1 MKRNEKR
8 LLGVGSIL
16 LVAFAIWTILIQTVD
31 VRPVGQNGTDI
42 GFATFNCWFHELTG
56 VHLSIYNL
64 ADCLELLPL
73 FICTFF
79 GGLGLCQLIKRKSLS
94 KVDQDI
100 MILGIYYLIVIMTF
114 TIFEIIPVNYRPILI
129 EGKLEASYPSS
140 TTLLVLSVMPTFVEQ
155 IRRRLNNV
163 RVQKI
168 LSIVTIFYMI
178 FMVGGRLISGV
189 HWFTDIVGSV
199 LFSAGLFCIYKA
211 IIMKIIKENQ

>member
-16 LVAFAIWTILIQTVD
+16 IVAFAIWTILIQTVD

-42 GFATFNCWFHELTG
+42 GFATFNCWFHELIG
-56 VHLSIYNL
+56 VHLPIYNL
-64 ADCLELLPL
+64 TDCLELLPL
-73 FICTFF
+73 CICAFF
-79 GGLGLCQLIKRKSLS
+79 GGLGFFQMIKRRSLV

-100 MILGIYYLIVIMTF
+100 LILGFYYLIVIMTF

-163 RVQKI
+163 RVQSI
-168 LSIVTIFYMI
+168 LSIITMFYMI

-189 HWFTDIVGSV
+189 HWITDIVGSV
-199 LFSAGLFCIYKA
+199 LFSVGLFCIYKA
-211 IIMKIIKENQ
+211 IIMKAIENN